1 MMDMR
6 KIAEKILNV
15 QELPEGYLTKYYRD
29 IDALSRTFGWYDFQE
44 KIRDRMGEKE
54 N

>member
-29 IDALSRTFGWYDFQE
+29 IAALSGQLGWQDFQD